1 MLNVL
6 MPLAKS
12 VLMPLGLTAAASA
25 TEAIIHKKMF
35 GSDSATLIISIEEM
49 NYIMKIVK
57 SSEESGFLISAPS
70 FN

>member
-6 MPLAKS
+6 MLLAKS
-12 VLMPLGLTAAASA
+12 VLIPLGLTAAASA
-25 TEAIIHKKMF
+25 TDAIIHKKMF
-35 GSDSATLIISIEEM
+35 GSDLATLIIYIEEM
-49 NYIMKIVK
+49 NYIMKILK